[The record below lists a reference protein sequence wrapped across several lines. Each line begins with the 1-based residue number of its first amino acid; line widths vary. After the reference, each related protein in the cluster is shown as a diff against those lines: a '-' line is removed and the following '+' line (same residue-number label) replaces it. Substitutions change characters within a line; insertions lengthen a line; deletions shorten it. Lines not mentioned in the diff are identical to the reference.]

1 MKYNIIIT
9 AVLLA
14 LGVAMFNAVNITADN
29 ISKNKAGLNRLNKSF
44 LSLSEE
50 FESVNKNADLIQS
63 TRESYRNSLIDLSDR
78 LDAMDETNSEIYRIL
93 NDLDERLNKPPV
105 ATVVIEKYLG
115 DYIEPEP
122 EPTEEL
128 GVNAGLGVLTGT
140 HVTGQP
146 EIVPEDIV
154 CPKVTSPKPY
164 GSYIDNIT
172 IKRTLKFTVIYD
184 LFQGN
189 VTDVRY
195 DGFIP
200 NKVKQATFNYVMDLE
215 FDNPVTITG
224 CTLPFTINI

>member
-105 ATVVIEKYLG
+105 ATVVIEKFV
-115 DYIEPEP
+115 EPEP
-122 EPTEEL
+122 EPVEDL
-128 GVNAGLGVLTGT
+128 GVNAGFGVLTGT
-140 HVTGQP
+140 QVLGQP
-146 EIVPEDIV
+146 EFVEPT
-154 CPKVTSPKPY
+154 CPKIRSSKPY
-164 GSYIDNIT
+164 SDYIENIS

-189 VTDVRY
+189 VTDVKY
-195 DGFIP
+195 DGKIP

-215 FDNPVTITG
+215 FDNPTTITG

>member
-9 AVLLA
+9 AVFLA

-105 ATVVIEKYLG
+105 ATVVIEKY
-115 DYIEPEP
+115 IEPEP
-122 EPTEEL
+122 EPDL
-128 GVNAGLGVLTGT
+128 GVNAGFGVLTGT
-140 HVTGQP
+140 HVTGEP
-146 EIVPEDIV
+146 EIVPELIA
-154 CPKVTSPKPY
+154 CPKVISPRPY
-164 GSYIDNIT
+164 GDYIENIT
-172 IKRTLKFTVIYD
+172 IKRSLKFTVIYD
-184 LFQGN
+184 LFEGN
-189 VTDVRY
+189 ITDVRY
-195 DGFIP
+195 DGKIP
-200 NKVKQATFNYVMDLE
+200 NKVRQATFNYVMDLE
-215 FDNPVTITG
+215 FDNPVTMTG

>member
-14 LGVAMFNAVNITADN
+14 LGVATFNAVNITADN
-29 ISKNKAGLNRLNKSF
+29 ISENKAGLNRLNKSF

-50 FESVNKNADLIQS
+50 FESINRNSELVEQV
-63 TRESYRNSLIDLSDR
+63 TMSYRNSLINLSDR
-78 LDAMDETNSEIYRIL
+78 VDKLEVTAYDIHSIL
-93 NDLDERLNKPPV
+93 KDLDERLNKPPV
-105 ATVVIEKYLG
+105 ATVVIEKY
-115 DYIEPEP
+115 IEPEP
-122 EPTEEL
+122 AEDL

-146 EIVPEDIV
+146 EIVSEPIV
-154 CPKVTSPKPY
+154 CPKVSSPRPY
-164 GSYIDNIT
+164 GYYIDNIT
-172 IKRTLKFTVIYD
+172 IKRTLKFTVIFD
-184 LFQGN
+184 LFEGN

-195 DGFIP
+195 DGKIP

-215 FDNPVTITG
+215 FDNPVTMTG